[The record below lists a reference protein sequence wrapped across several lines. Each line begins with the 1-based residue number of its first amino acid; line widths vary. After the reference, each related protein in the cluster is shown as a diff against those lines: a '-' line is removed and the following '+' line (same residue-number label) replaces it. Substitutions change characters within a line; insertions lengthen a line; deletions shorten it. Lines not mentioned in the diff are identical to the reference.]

1 MVRCL
6 NLVSKQTNTKGN
18 CLGLKY
24 VVVHPFPVCFL
35 TLRSRLGIGSRLCVR
50 QDPWFSL
57 LGRPLVFSCLI
68 VLAARVS
75 YVVVGGCAVPC
86 LRLLQNSSWFVSL
99 SVFALSGSDSR
110 ADRGL
115 APFASCQRSLIVK
128 LCSSYPWVAGLCSS
142 SWLVGVVSLAL

>member
-35 TLRSRLGIGSRLCVR
+35 TLRSRLGIGSRLCVG

-57 LGRPLVFSCLI
+57 LGLPLVFSFLI
-68 VLAARVS
+68 VLAARVR

-99 SVFALSGSDSR
+99 SVLMLRYPAQIQGQTGASPLLHLAKGVWLLNCVLHILGLLVCVLLHGS
-110 ADRGL
+110 
-115 APFASCQRSLIVK
+115 
-128 LCSSYPWVAGLCSS
+128 
-142 SWLVGVVSLAL
+142 LVWSP